1 MKLRLISFAF
11 FAALLALPA
20 SAQVGDPAAG
30 AAKIATCSACHGSDG
45 KGILP
50 IYPNIGGQGYA
61 YMVKQIHDIKDG
73 VRPVVEMQPF
83 VVALTDQDI
92 ADISAYYAEQPHQIT
107 GSQPLTNEPWDL
119 DSEAILALGEKIY
132 RNGMMETGVPACSGC
147 HAPSGMGN
155 GPAGFP
161 VVSGQQYDYLVK
173 QLNDFRG
180 NVRVNDGDSMW
191 MRAVAARLTDVEIE
205 AVANFIAG
213 LN

>member
-1 MKLRLISFAF
+1 
-11 FAALLALPA
+11 
-20 SAQVGDPAAG
+20 
-30 AAKIATCSACHGSDG
+30 
-45 KGILP
+45 
-50 IYPNIGGQGYA
+50 
-61 YMVKQIHDIKDG
+61 
-73 VRPVVEMQPF
+73 
-83 VVALTDQDI
+83 
-92 ADISAYYAEQPHQIT
+92 
-107 GSQPLTNEPWDL
+107 
-119 DSEAILALGEKIY
+119 
-132 RNGMMETGVPACSGC
+132 
-147 HAPSGMGN
+147 MGN